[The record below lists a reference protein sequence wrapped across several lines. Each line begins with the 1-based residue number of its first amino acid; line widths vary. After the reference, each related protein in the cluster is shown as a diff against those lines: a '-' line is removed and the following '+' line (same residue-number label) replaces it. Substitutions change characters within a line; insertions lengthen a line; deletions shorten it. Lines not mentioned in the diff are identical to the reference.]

1 MLIPTCIANKT
12 ERQRRMYADDLIPE
26 PMASITHAIT
36 IDALPVEVW
45 PWLLQ
50 MGAGRAGWYSWDF
63 IDNGGVRSA
72 RSILA
77 EFQNVEVGQI
87 FPAIPGAEDVFV
99 LQALAPK
106 RHLVL
111 CVPSASEEFLVS
123 WEFTLESLDD
133 NLTRLIVRGRI
144 AENWLTDIGGQID
157 AKSGP
162 ILIERVYGILAII
175 PRWIM
180 LPLAWFG
187 HRIME
192 ARMLRGIK
200 RRVESTEH

>member
-1 MLIPTCIANKT
+1 
-12 ERQRRMYADDLIPE
+12 MYADDLIPE

-36 IDALPVEVW
+36 INTPPAEVW
-45 PWLLQ
+45 PWIIQ
-50 MGAGRAGWYSWDF
+50 MGAGRAGWYSWDV

-72 RSILA
+72 RSILP
-77 EFQNVEVGQI
+77 EFQSVEVGQI
-87 FPAIPGAEDVFV
+87 FPAIPGADDVFV

-111 CVPSASEEFLVS
+111 CVPSSSEGFLVS
-123 WEFTLESLDD
+123 WEFALESIDD
-133 NLTRLIVRGRI
+133 GVTRLVVRGRI
-144 AENWLTDIGGQID
+144 SGNWLTDIGGQED
-157 AKSGP
+157 LTSGP
-162 ILIERVYGILAII
+162 ILIERVYGMLAII
-175 PRWIM
+175 PQWIM

-200 RRVESTEH
+200 RRVESTDQ